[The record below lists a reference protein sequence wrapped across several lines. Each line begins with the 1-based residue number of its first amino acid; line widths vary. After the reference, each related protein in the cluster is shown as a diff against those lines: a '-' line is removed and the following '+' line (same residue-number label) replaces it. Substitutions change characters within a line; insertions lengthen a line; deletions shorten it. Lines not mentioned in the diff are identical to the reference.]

1 MKNWQLIYHFIIY
14 HLLFNS
20 IGYENHLS
28 DQPINQSTDKRIS
41 PKLWNIQT
49 LKPNTRTNGHRPKG
63 DKHET
68 QNK

>member
-28 DQPINQSTDKRIS
+28 DQLINKSTQN
-41 PKLWNIQT
+41 PKT
-49 LKPNTRTNGHRPKG
+49 LKHPNS
-63 DKHET
+63 ET
-68 QNK
+68 QYANQRSTTEER